1 MNLPPNV
8 IDLIGQPASQILE
21 YKAVLPPS
29 RALAQMICAFANTD
43 GGYIVLGIVTT
54 GATPEIKGISEDFM
68 ADSVTHRAV
77 QLITPTPSVQSS
89 YINHT
94 GTRLFVIKTEKSLV
108 TVSTESKIYIRQ
120 GDRNVLTNGAAG
132 AFKNKYPV
140 VKALGDKLTQWKT
153 NSSSAMVK
161 TLEHY
166 LSVLHIIDDSEPLL
180 FPVSSTVPTQVPE
193 GKIMMRILYSSCAD
207 NFETYLTELLLE
219 IYLAVP
225 AALKSEE
232 QVTVKEVLD
241 CADIQDFV
249 LYFAKKKLSNLQKGS
264 VKGFIAENKQLKVLD
279 VLDEPKQKEIEKLM
293 QIRHLYSH
301 RNGIVDAKF
310 LRLFPHTLA
319 MNAEHQL
326 TLEQMLKNIAYFA
339 EMIYLIDEKAIQ
351 KFNLATVV

>member
-1 MNLPPNV
+1 MDLPANV
-8 IDLIGQPASQILE
+8 TGLIGQPESQVLE

-29 RALAQMICAFANTD
+29 RALAQMICSFANTD
-43 GGYIVLGIVTT
+43 GGYIVLGVLNT

-77 QLITPTPSVQSS
+77 QLLTPKPVVNAA
-89 YINHT
+89 YLNHA
-94 GTRLFVIKTEKSLV
+94 GISLFVIKTEQSPV
-108 TVSTESKIYIRQ
+108 TVAIENKIYVRQ
-120 GDRNVLTNGAAG
+120 GNRNVLTNGVAG

-140 VKALGDKLTQWKT
+140 IKSLGDRLTQWKL
-153 NSSSAMVK
+153 NSSTAMVK

-180 FPVSSTVPTQVPE
+180 FPVSSTAPTQVSE

-225 AALKSEE
+225 TALKSEE
-232 QVTVKEVLD
+232 LVTVKEVLD

-264 VKGFIAENKQLKVLD
+264 VKGFIAENKQLKAAGCTGRAKTKRDRKVNANQTSVFASQRD
-279 VLDEPKQKEIEKLM
+279 CGHEVFK
-293 QIRHLYSH
+293 
-301 RNGIVDAKF
+301 IVSQHARYK
-310 LRLFPHTLA
+310 RRA
-319 MNAEHQL
+319 SINA
-326 TLEQMLKNIAYFA
+326 
-339 EMIYLIDEKAIQ
+339 
-351 KFNLATVV
+351 